1 MTRQLSTSW
10 TLALR
15 IFLPTLWLAFFG
27 TFLVAVS
34 FSDKGHIGDLP
45 VSYLRLGLMVF
56 IAVFAFIFWKTIL
69 KLRRIDADKEYVYV
83 TDYFK
88 NRRYLHS
95 DVEKIELSTGFLFKY
110 ATLILKG
117 TGAFGNRI
125 VFLASRKRLE
135 LFLEENPLL
144 KDWVVELS

>member
-15 IFLPTLWLAFFG
+15 IFLPTLWIAFFG
-27 TFLVAVS
+27 TFLVAVT
-34 FSDKGHIGDLP
+34 FSDKGHIGTLP

-56 IAVFAFIFWKTIL
+56 IAIFAFVFWKTLL

-88 NRRYLHS
+88 NRRYPHA
-95 DVEKIELSTGFLFKY
+95 DVEKIEFSSGFLFKY
-110 ATLILKG
+110 ATLVLKG
-117 TGAFGNRI
+117 SGFFGNRI
-125 VFLASRKRLE
+125 MFLASTKRLE
-135 LFLEENPLL
+135 LFLEDNPHL
-144 KDWVVELS
+144 KVWIEEVK

>member
-27 TFLVAVS
+27 TFLIAIT
-34 FSDKGHIGDLP
+34 FSDKGHIGDF
-45 VSYLRLGLMVF
+45 SISHLRLSLLIF
-56 IAVFAFIFWKTIL
+56 ILVFAFIFWKTIL
-69 KLRRIDADKEYVYV
+69 RLRRIDADSEYLYV

-95 DVEKIELSTGFLFKY
+95 DVDKIELTTGILFKY
-110 ATLILKG
+110 ATLVLKG
-117 TGAFGNRI
+117 TGYFGNRI
-125 VFLASRKRLE
+125 IFLASKKRLE
-135 LFLEENPLL
+135 MFLEENPNL
-144 KDWVVELS
+144 KEWVVDAA